1 MWVTHSVKTYISA
14 YSSHVLTVKNTVL
27 IQLLLYLDEILA
39 YIRSLEDRLGLSDY
53 PEADSFMG
61 GEEEDEGA
69 ESLRAPEPAARRPD
83 AVSNAFKVLSIQ
95 ERILEK
101 SAMDSSEDT
110 ENELGEG
117 ERALVHQICK
127 VRFSER
133 KKERKKERKII
144 YFLNTAYNYV

>member
-1 MWVTHSVKTYISA
+1 M
-14 YSSHVLTVKNTVL
+14 HVLYL
-27 IQLLLYLDEILA
+27 IQLLISLDEILA

-61 GEEEDEGA
+61 GEDVEEEGA
-69 ESLRAPEPAARRPD
+69 EALRAPARRPD

-127 VRFSER
+127 VRF
-133 KKERKKERKII
+133 
-144 YFLNTAYNYV
+144 

>member
-1 MWVTHSVKTYISA
+1 V
-14 YSSHVLTVKNTVL
+14 HVLYRPL
-27 IQLLLYLDEILA
+27 QYILYNFFFSIDEILA

-61 GEEEDEGA
+61 GDEEEEGA
-69 ESLRAPEPAARRPD
+69 EALRAPEPAARRPD

-127 VRFSER
+127 VR
-133 KKERKKERKII
+133 
-144 YFLNTAYNYV
+144 YV

>member
-1 MWVTHSVKTYISA
+1 MYCIE
-14 YSSHVLTVKNTVL
+14 YC
-27 IQLLLYLDEILA
+27 ILYNFFFSLDEILA

-61 GEEEDEGA
+61 GEEDEEGA
-69 ESLRAPEPAARRPD
+69 EALRAPARRPD

-95 ERILEK
+95 EHILEK

-127 VRFSER
+127 VR
-133 KKERKKERKII
+133 
-144 YFLNTAYNYV
+144 YV

>member
-1 MWVTHSVKTYISA
+1 M
-14 YSSHVLTVKNTVL
+14 
-27 IQLLLYLDEILA
+27 LA
-39 YIRSLEDRLGLSDY
+39 YIRSLEERLGLTDY

-61 GEEEDEGA
+61 GEEEEEDETT
-69 ESLRAPEPAARRPD
+69 AATGNAVATAAVTGTRRPD

-101 SAMDSSEDT
+101 SSMDSSEDT

-127 VRFSER
+127 VNLTVTHSLSFVLWGEGESALWCTRYAR
-133 KKERKKERKII
+133 
-144 YFLNTAYNYV
+144 